1 MPLHKL
7 RCTIFA
13 RWDWRQ
19 RQTSW
24 LRPGM
29 WAGVFLAVFCPA
41 LAARADLVLEQQQ
54 SASSNATHL
63 VILELRGHQMR
74 MDDPDSHFSVLMDL
88 DTRASY
94 TLLTT
99 NKTYLQKFASEA
111 RWEIEEEKKL
121 AGGTNAMDLP
131 PAPPVATGKF
141 EPVNGY
147 DTEIYTWSGAKGRNQ
162 LLWVAKP
169 FPNYDAIRTE
179 LAKLDKFN
187 DLGLHRNAQP
197 QVSQLPGM
205 VIKSVS
211 SFHRHSVTNTLV
223 SVKVEPLDA
232 SLFALPS
239 DYRPQKP
246 PEKKP

>member
-1 MPLHKL
+1 
-7 RCTIFA
+7 
-13 RWDWRQ
+13 
-19 RQTSW
+19 
-24 LRPGM
+24 
-29 WAGVFLAVFCPA
+29 
-41 LAARADLVLEQQQ
+41 
-54 SASSNATHL
+54 
-63 VILELRGHQMR
+63 
-74 MDDPDSHFSVLMDL
+74 
-88 DTRASY
+88 
-94 TLLTT
+94 
-99 NKTYLQKFASEA
+99 
-111 RWEIEEEKKL
+111 
-121 AGGTNAMDLP
+121 
-131 PAPPVATGKF
+131 VATGKF